1 VGARRAIVHMYGP
14 RRSSR
19 CGRRWPDLKYGEHTS
34 SACGAKKNFRAAQ
47 TALTLRTVLFTLHRL
62 FPAMSKAD
70 NKPDRE
76 PIGPDDPLSATG
88 MFLGGFQLQTDSS
101 QAQEPASAK
110 GAPLPP
116 KQTPP
121 FSPAPEG
128 RGEFTQL
135 FGTVNPLSTQSPSAA
150 FSSPATATPSQSSGE
165 VTRMFA
171 SPPAPPAERPAAGTA
186 PANTPR
192 MKGFSSPGASDS
204 ASAEGSFTQ
213 LFRTA
218 PPVAARSPLQAQPSS
233 SPPEVEKREWAP
245 TFDPGPSS
253 KGSGKESPGVT
264 ELFRALSATDG
275 PQAVQNTERPLSFSN
290 TRAGAPPAP
299 PPTTPGDSFT
309 VLIQRLTE
317 NTPPPQALETRQITP
332 AASAPSGLGEY
343 TRIIRRDEVK
353 ASSVAPVQQVAA
365 EAKVQAPA
373 VEPLKAA
380 PTPAVASPAK
390 SKLQELVP
398 ILLVLNAFLLVVVIV
413 LVIFALARK

>member
-1 VGARRAIVHMYGP
+1 
-14 RRSSR
+14 
-19 CGRRWPDLKYGEHTS
+19 
-34 SACGAKKNFRAAQ
+34 
-47 TALTLRTVLFTLHRL
+47 
-62 FPAMSKAD
+62 MSKAD
-70 NKPDRE
+70 NKPERE

-88 MFLGGFQLQTDSS
+88 MFLGGFQQTDPF

-116 KQTPP
+116 KQSPP
-121 FSPAPEG
+121 FSPAPDG

-150 FSSPATATPSQSSGE
+150 FSSPATATPMEAPSQSSGE
-165 VTRMFA
+165 ATRMFA

-218 PPVAARSPLQAQPSS
+218 PPVAARSPQHAQPSS
-233 SPPEVEKREWAP
+233 SPPEAEKREWP
-245 TFDPGPSS
+245 STFDPGTSS
-253 KGSGKESPGVT
+253 KGSGKESAGVT
-264 ELFRALSATDG
+264 ELFRALSASDG
-275 PQAVQNTERPLSFSN
+275 PQAAQNAERPLSFSN
-290 TRAGAPPAP
+290 TRPGASPAP

-317 NTPPPQALETRQITP
+317 NTPPPQALETRQIAP
-332 AASAPSGLGEY
+332 AAAAPSGLGEY
-343 TRIIRRDEVK
+343 TRIIRRNEV
-353 ASSVAPVQQVAA
+353 ASAAPVPQVAA
-365 EAKVQAPA
+365 EAKVQAPV

-380 PTPAVASPAK
+380 PTPAPPPAK

-398 ILLVLNAFLLVVVIV
+398 SLLVLNAFLLVVLIV
-413 LVIFALARK
+413 LVIFALVRK